1 MNSIYA
7 LYSRLPFKTAVGKAI
22 ASVIPKDLVVPILF
36 GRLRGKKWIVGSSN
50 LECALGVYEREK
62 AELFAKVVGA
72 GSTIY
77 DIGAHVGF
85 YTVLSSQLV
94 GSKGRVVAFE
104 PFADN
109 MSYLQRHISMNLC
122 ENVTAF
128 QIAVSDKNGVTG
140 FLQGETSSMGR
151 LSTSGGL
158 FVQTSSIDALLAAG
172 KIPPPNFMKI
182 DIEGAELL
190 ALEGAK
196 STMLEHRPT
205 IFLATHGPSIHVACC
220 DLLKTLG
227 YRIDPIGGDSIA
239 KTDELYAYVDE
250 S

>member
-1 MNSIYA
+1 MNSLYT
-7 LYSRLPFKTAVGKAI
+7 LYSRLPFKTAVGKAL
-22 ASVIPKDLVVPILF
+22 ASAIPKDLVVPILF
-36 GRLRGKKWIVGSSN
+36 GRLRGRKWIVGSSN

-62 AELFAKVVGA
+62 TALFEKVVGA
-72 GSTIY
+72 GSTVY

-94 GSKGRVVAFE
+94 GSKGIVVAFE
-104 PFADN
+104 PFPDN

-140 FLQGETSSMGR
+140 FSQGETSSMGR
-151 LSTSGGL
+151 LSTNGEL
-158 FVQTSSIDALLAAG
+158 LIKTCSIDALLAIR
-172 KIPPPNFMKI
+172 KILPPNFMKI

-196 STMLEHRPT
+196 STLLKHRPT
-205 IFLATHGPSIHVACC
+205 IFLATHGPSIQVACC
-220 DLLKTLG
+220 NLLETLG
-227 YRIDPIGGDSIA
+227 YRIDPIGGDNIA
-239 KTDELYAYVDE
+239 KTNELYAYVDE
-250 S
+250 P